1 VKARLLISPTIIFFL
16 TAAACGGTASLDEGS
31 QVSDDAPAAQADGAR
46 SRTISQTET
55 GLLAQIDADDP
66 VVRKR
71 ALARLGLLYDEEE
84 RHEEATAML
93 ERAIEEYAELRP
105 FLQLRMITLL
115 SALERWDEA
124 VGIARDIIGEAPET
138 AAATTA
144 RIRLP
149 ALLAQAGETEAAS
162 RAVGAVLQLPID
174 ELTEA
179 DHVATADILA
189 NKGMIT
195 EANRIRDRVL
205 RTYTRGRHTEKLYE
219 QLDALPPA
227 DSPLRKLSWQ
237 ESLELAE
244 NLRLANRH
252 PQSQAWIARIRERFP
267 SRASDPALVWIEA
280 QTLFNSRRY
289 SDMQR
294 LSIPTGQPNHVSLDR
309 LKGHALWRL
318 GRNQEFLQSMQHIL
332 TEHPSSDEATRA
344 RLLTGRY
351 YLIDGNDYAR
361 AARYLQE
368 GIEAGGAGTGGENIW
383 TLAWIHVTS
392 GDDQRALQ
400 VMRDY
405 LQRFPKGTYATNSLF
420 WSAKLHEKRGAVEER
435 DRILRDLIRRF
446 PYAYYS
452 FRARELLGLP
462 LVAPAEVDSGHRFPS
477 FTVAQAFGGNPKL
490 TIVRE
495 LEAIG
500 LDEEA
505 TQQYREVVGA
515 NPEDPILAY
524 GLADRYAKSGEPL
537 RAIILLNRHFSDLVQ
552 HGGRDIPDRFWK
564 ILYPRHHWEEIQRAA
579 ASQNIDPYLVTA
591 IIRQESGWDDS
602 IVSSAGA
609 VGLMQIMPEESAALG
624 RAAGFD
630 RNITRSDL
638 FDPLVNIRVGA
649 AEIRQKLDAMKGSR
663 PLALASYNAGETPVR
678 RWLGSTPIDDIDFFI
693 DSIPFNETRRYVMV
707 VTRNLYE
714 YKRIYGE
721 EPPSQTTAPR

>member
-1 VKARLLISPTIIFFL
+1 VKARLLIPLTIISF
-16 TAAACGGTASLDEGS
+16 AAISACGGTARLDETTPA
-31 QVSDDAPAAQADGAR
+31 SDDHTAAATAEV
-46 SRTISQTET
+46 SRAISQTES
-55 GLLAQIDADDP
+55 GLLEQIDSEDP

-71 ALARLGLLYDEEE
+71 ALARLGLLYEEEE
-84 RHEEATAML
+84 RHEEAAAML
-93 ERAIEEYAELRP
+93 GRAIEEYEELRP
-105 FLQLRMITLL
+105 FLQLRMMNLL
-115 SALERWDEA
+115 ATLERWDDA
-124 VGIARDIIGEAPET
+124 IGIAQDIIREAPET
-138 AAATTA
+138 SAATTA

-149 ALLAQAGETEAAS
+149 ALLARAGETDAA
-162 RAVGAVLQLPID
+162 RGAVSAVLQIPID
-174 ELTEA
+174 ELTEG
-179 DHVATADILA
+179 DHVATADTLA
-189 NKGMIT
+189 REGMVA
-195 EANRIRDRVL
+195 EASRIRDRLL
-205 RTYTRGRHTEKLYE
+205 RTYTRGRYTEKLYE

-237 ESLELAE
+237 DSLELAE
-244 NLRLANRH
+244 NLRQANRH

-267 SRASDPALVWIEA
+267 NRASDPALVWIEA

-289 SDMQR
+289 TDMQR
-294 LSIPTGQPNHVSLDR
+294 LSIPTGQPNHISLDR

-318 GRNQEFLQSMQHIL
+318 GRNQEFLQTMQHIL
-332 TEHPSSDEATRA
+332 TEHGSSDEATRA
-344 RLLTGRY
+344 KLLTGRY
-351 YLIDGNDYAR
+351 WLIDGNDYPR

-368 GIEAGGAGTGGENIW
+368 GIAAGGAGTGGENIW

-435 DRILRDLIRRF
+435 DRILRELIQRF

-452 FRARELLGLP
+452 FRAREILGLP
-462 LVAPAEVDSGHRFPS
+462 LVAPEEVDSGHRFPR

-500 LDEEA
+500 LDDEA

-515 NPEDPILAY
+515 NPDDPILAY

-579 ASQNIDPYLVTA
+579 AAQKIDPYLVTA

-649 AEIRQKLDAMKGSR
+649 AEIRQKLNSMNGSR
-663 PLALASYNAGETPVR
+663 PLALASYNAGEGPVR
-678 RWLGSTPIDDIDFFI
+678 TWLSNTPIDDIDFFI